1 MWKKKMKKKS
11 GKKSHLEKKSH
22 NRVPPQ
28 QFACDWIRSKKFLT
42 IGYQDTNRVQTLSEL
57 PSHALS
63 KSPRSHLQR
72 CEPRAHKSPHS
83 EGNAQVA
90 TATSASGL
98 TDVDGQRIQ
107 CMIELQNCHD
117 LSGFPTMSCWKDP
130 KSTCTNTRTTT
141 TREKTSWEGV
151 KKWKRFPEKEMSRE
165 KLVKRNQIKQASRQ
179 KKSKESKTCKKDVSR
194 ESDDKIVKRKK
205 RWGNKMW
212 RERSRKTIRWQEKEI
227 SRARSVK
234 STTRQEKDME
244 RKCWERRM
252 PRERLTQRKKC
263 QEEEVSRVRCVK
275 RSRAGGLLRKRWTE
289 ENAETCWGRRMPREG
304 LVKQIKCREKRI
316 AMWRQRDVK
325 WHCVGYG
332 QWLVQSFADS
342 TTTR

>member
-1 MWKKKMKKKS
+1 M
-11 GKKSHLEKKSH
+11 
-22 NRVPPQ
+22 
-28 QFACDWIRSKKFLT
+28 T
-42 IGYQDTNRVQTLSEL
+42 
-57 PSHALS
+57 
-63 KSPRSHLQR
+63 
-72 CEPRAHKSPHS
+72 
-83 EGNAQVA
+83 
-90 TATSASGL
+90 
-98 TDVDGQRIQ
+98 
-107 CMIELQNCHD
+107 
-117 LSGFPTMSCWKDP
+117 
-130 KSTCTNTRTTT
+130 
-141 TREKTSWEGV
+141 
-151 KKWKRFPEKEMSRE
+151 
-165 KLVKRNQIKQASRQ
+165 
-179 KKSKESKTCKKDVSR
+179 KDVSR
-194 ESDDKIVKRKK
+194 ESDDKIVKK

-289 ENAETCWGRRMPREG
+289 ENAETCWDRRMPREG